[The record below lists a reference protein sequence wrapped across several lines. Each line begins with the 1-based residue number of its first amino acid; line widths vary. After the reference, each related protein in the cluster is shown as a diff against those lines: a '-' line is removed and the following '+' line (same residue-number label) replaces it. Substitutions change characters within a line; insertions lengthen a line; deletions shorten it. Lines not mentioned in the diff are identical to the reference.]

1 MIEAGKHYRPQA
13 RELRTIAQIQT
24 LAAWRH
30 QNEGPPYSKV
40 GSGIVY
46 AGTDILAWL
55 KEHRVVP
62 EAETAKREDA
72 EAEIKGLRHALDMM
86 LDLHRHHRR
95 SGPEQPVEKDVIDH
109 ARKVLAWC
117 TP

>member
-1 MIEAGKHYRPQA
+1 MIEAGKHYRPRD
-13 RELRTIAQIQT
+13 REMRIIAQIQT

-30 QNEGPPYSKV
+30 QNEGPPYSKA

-62 EAETAKREDA
+62 EAETAKPEDV
-72 EAEIKGLRHALDMM
+72 ETEIKGLRHALDMM
-86 LDLHRHHRR
+86 LDLHKHWRR
-95 SGPEQPVEKDVIDH
+95 FGPEQPIEKDVTDY
-109 ARKVLAWC
+109 AREVLAGGA
-117 TP
+117 P